1 MKGPGLGQLLREVV
15 LEHEGLD
22 GQRGRPLLLA
32 VAKDWSALSTP
43 PCGNREKG
51 DEALNGRLEGV
62 EGVGEG
68 S

>member
-15 LEHEGLD
+15 LEHEGLN

-32 VAKDWSALSTP
+32 VSKDWSALGTA

-51 DEALNGRLEGV
+51 DDEAL
-62 EGVGEG
+62 
-68 S
+68 